1 MAIKEKAKEKI
12 MVVDDEPSIRKYLR
26 TLLEVDG
33 FEVETLPSGKEALQ
47 RIGEG
52 ERPDFII
59 LDVLMPEMDG
69 LETLRQLMQVD
80 RALNVIMLS
89 CTNEVTTV
97 VEAIRVGALDYLTK
111 PFEKPELDAAFLK
124 CKQKQQLRSENQALR
139 EYCEAIT
146 EDISFLA
153 ASPQMIKIRQQ
164 IMQIAP
170 VDVPIFIS
178 GESGVGKEVVARM
191 IHIRSKRQQQA
202 FIKVNCAAL
211 PGELLESELFGYE
224 QGAFTGAVRAKPGKF
239 ELANKGTIFLDEIAE
254 MSPHLQAKLLH
265 VLQDGQF
272 SRLGARTVVN
282 VDVRV
287 LAATNM
293 DVKDAM
299 RTGRFREDLYYR
311 LNVLSLHIP
320 PLRERTSEIPLL
332 FRHFLTKYSEKYQK
346 RAPDPSKSLLEAAL
360 RYSWPGNLREL
371 ENFVKR
377 YVILEDDEGSFRELL
392 EMTGQQQ
399 RTAPRAES
407 PAPKEQG
414 LKALVRGL
422 KDEAEM
428 EDRRRARVDQLVPQ
442 GRGAHAGNQL
452 QGAALQDA
460 PVQSRLGPRLALRS
474 SEGSGESC
482 RGSERGRSK
491 IRGTERGGRGGGSR
505 RTGSSRFVAHFRASL
520 GCTASP
526 RRRIGESHCV
536 LTPIRKV

>member
-1 MAIKEKAKEKI
+1 MTEKQKI

-33 FEVETLPSGKEALQ
+33 FEVETLPNGKEALKEV
-47 RIGEG
+47 GAG
-52 ERPDFII
+52 SRPDFII

-69 LETLRQLMQVD
+69 LETLRQLMQMD
-80 RALNVIMLS
+80 RSLNVIMLS
-89 CTNEVTTV
+89 CANEVTTV
-97 VEAIRVGALDYLTK
+97 VEAIRLGALDYLTK

-124 CKQKQQLRSENQALR
+124 CQQKQQLRSENQALR
-139 EYCEAIT
+139 EYCEALT

-153 ASPQMIKIRQQ
+153 ASPQMLKIRQQ
-164 IMQIAP
+164 ILQIAP

-191 IHIRSKRQQQA
+191 VHLRSKRQHQP

-211 PGELLESELFGYE
+211 PGELLESELFGFE

-265 VLQDGQF
+265 VLQDGQY
-272 SRLGARTVVN
+272 SRLGARAVVN

-287 LAATNM
+287 LAATNV
-293 DVKDAM
+293 DVKEAM
-299 RTGRFREDLYYR
+299 KTGRFREDLYYR

-320 PLRERTSEIPLL
+320 PLRERITEIPLL
-332 FRHFLTKYSEKYQK
+332 FRHFLVKYSEKYQK
-346 RAPDPSKSLLEAAL
+346 QAPDPSKGLLEAAA
-360 RYSWPGNLREL
+360 RYPWPGNLREL

-399 RTAPRAES
+399 RMPVQEEAP
-407 PAPKEQG
+407 PPKEQG

-428 EDRRRARVDQLVPQ
+428 EAIAGALEKTNWCRKDAARMLGISYKALLYKMRQFNLDS
-442 GRGAHAGNQL
+442 GRG
-452 QGAALQDA
+452 
-460 PVQSRLGPRLALRS
+460 SRS
-474 SEGSGESC
+474 SAAREAAKAARE
-482 RGSERGRSK
+482 
-491 IRGTERGGRGGGSR
+491 
-505 RTGSSRFVAHFRASL
+505 A
-520 GCTASP
+520 TAKEAAAKQAAAQDS
-526 RRRIGESHCV
+526 
-536 LTPIRKV
+536 TPKDHPAIPAVRD

>member
-1 MAIKEKAKEKI
+1 MANKEKI
-12 MVVDDEPSIRKYLR
+12 MVVDDEPSIRKYLQ

-33 FEVETLPSGKEALQ
+33 FEVETLASGKEALK
-47 RIGEG
+47 RIGDG

-69 LETLRQLMQVD
+69 IETLKQLMQVD
-80 RALNVIMLS
+80 RSLNVLMLS
-89 CTNEVTTV
+89 CSNEVTTV
-97 VEAIRVGALDYLTK
+97 VEAIRLGAIDYLTK

-124 CKQKQQLRSENQALR
+124 CHQKKELRSENQALR
-139 EYCEAIT
+139 EYCEALT

-153 ASPQMIKIRQQ
+153 ASPQMLKIRQQ
-164 IMQIAP
+164 ILQIAP
-170 VDVPIFIS
+170 VDVPVFIS

-191 IHIRSKRQQQA
+191 IHLRSTRLHQP
-202 FIKVNCAAL
+202 FVKVNCAAL

-265 VLQDGQF
+265 VLQDGQY
-272 SRLGARTVVN
+272 SRLGARAVVN

-299 RTGRFREDLYYR
+299 RSGRFREDLYYR
-311 LNVLSLHIP
+311 LNVLSIHIP
-320 PLRERTSEIPLL
+320 PLRERTAEIPLL
-332 FRHFLTKYSEKYQK
+332 FRHFLAKYSEKYQK
-346 RAPDPSKSLLEAAL
+346 AAPDPSKHLLEATL
-360 RYSWPGNLREL
+360 RYPWPGNLREL

-377 YVILEDDEGSFRELL
+377 YVILE
-392 EMTGQQQ
+392 MTGQQQ
-399 RTAPRAES
+399 RIAPREET

-428 EDRRRARVDQLVPQ
+428 EAIADALEKTNWCRKDAARMLGISYKALLYKMRQFNLDS
-442 GRGAHAGNQL
+442 GRGSRS
-452 QGAALQDA
+452 AASKEA
-460 PVQSRLGPRLALRS
+460 AKTAAAAKEATAKEAAAKETAAKETAKEETPAVPAVRS
-474 SEGSGESC
+474 S
-482 RGSERGRSK
+482 
-491 IRGTERGGRGGGSR
+491 
-505 RTGSSRFVAHFRASL
+505 
-520 GCTASP
+520 
-526 RRRIGESHCV
+526 
-536 LTPIRKV
+536 